1 MIPEGEFQNQGGPL
15 KPRRPWW
22 FTLILILLVLPAF
35 GTPWVLAD
43 APENS
48 VLAILVKL
56 FPAFLLL
63 AAVCAWYAYPQRS
76 DLSWILVVIMLLSTG
91 ALFMI

>member
-1 MIPEGEFQNQGGPL
+1 MIPEGEFRDQGGPL

-22 FTLILILLVLPAF
+22 FTLILVLLVLPAF

-43 APENS
+43 APNES
-48 VLAILVKL
+48 LLEILIKW

-63 AAVCAWYAYPQRS
+63 AAVCAWLSYPQRR
-76 DLSWILVVIMLLSTG
+76 DVAWILVLLMAVSAASIFVI
-91 ALFMI
+91 